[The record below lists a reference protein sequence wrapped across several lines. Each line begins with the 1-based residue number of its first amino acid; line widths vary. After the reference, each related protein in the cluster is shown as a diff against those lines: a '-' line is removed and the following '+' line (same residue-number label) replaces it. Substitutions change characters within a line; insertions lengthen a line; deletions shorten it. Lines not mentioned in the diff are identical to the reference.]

1 MKVKATLYIQKTVW
15 IEHEVE
21 VDVSDTQSNDD
32 TNKFIDAFEDAFN
45 DWADKQEDNGNPS
58 VSYELDDWGW
68 KELDENSSEG

>member
-15 IEHEVE
+15 IEEEVE
-21 VDVSDTQSNDD
+21 VDVPDGQSNDD

-45 DWADKQEDNGNPS
+45 NWVDKQEDNDNPS

-68 KELDENSSEG
+68 QTIEDE